1 MQNRSFSPDKWTMTS
16 INRTLAAL
24 ALTVVMVVGAWE
36 TMAAVSQ
43 IERADYPN
51 TLTDFREGRTT
62 NSLEKL
68 IEQKLPARGGLI
80 AFANSVRFLLTG
92 GGGEQVRVGK
102 SDWLYLT
109 EEMRFD
115 IDGSAHLATRADV
128 LGTAAHRLELM
139 GVKLVVA
146 LVPDKARVH
155 SDHPKSPHYPESNLT
170 RYHDAVIALR
180 ARNLTVVDLLE
191 PLAAGAVGSDVYY
204 RTDTHWNQLGAKIA
218 ADTIAKVVKNL
229 GLTLTPTQFDTL
241 PSGDAVQRPG
251 DLIRLMGLESTPD
264 SVRPHADTE
273 VPMVTQEKSTSNA
286 GGLFGDSGVSV
297 VLTGTSYSLRG
308 NFHGFLQQALET
320 KVLNAAKDGGGLL
333 QATTA
338 YLTDESFRSAKPA
351 VLVWEIPERFI
362 LAPLDGEPAWLSK
375 VGLQP

>member
-1 MQNRSFSPDKWTMTS
+1 MQNKSFSPAKWTMTS

-80 AFANSVRFLLTG
+80 AFANSIRFLLTG

-102 SDWLYLT
+102 GDWLFLT

-115 IDGSAHLATRADV
+115 TGGSAHLATRAEV
-128 LGTAAHRLELM
+128 LGTAASRLEMM

-155 SDHPKSPHYPESNLT
+155 SDHLKSSHYPEYNLT

-241 PSGDAVQRPG
+241 SSGDAVQRPG

-362 LAPLDGEPAWLSK
+362 LTPLDGEPAWLSK